1 MPIRPNDIKVKT
13 NNMLQFVIA
22 LHCEAKPIIQHYRM
36 KLCGRHGQAQFFQGE
51 KARLAV
57 TGVGSLSSAIATT
70 AMGERFQSADSLW
83 LNVGI
88 CGAKDAPIGDA
99 FLGNKITSDY
109 SLEALYPQLAGT
121 SPWRGAE
128 IRTLSAPS
136 NRYETDRV
144 FDMEAFGFYTAALA
158 FSTSECIQ
166 CVKVVSDNSS
176 DPAGK
181 HFDKA
186 EISDLVGSQIPNI
199 EAFLAD
205 AEKLG
210 TVNRIGAWAIELRET
225 AETRY
230 SFTETERHQLYKRVL
245 QLDAL
250 FAESGGSE
258 LQTLLNEPE
267 KSVFLEQLQRKI
279 DERSPQR
286 VC

>member
-1 MPIRPNDIKVKT
+1 MI
-13 NNMLQFVIA
+13 QFVIA
-22 LHCEAKPIIQHYRM
+22 LHCEAKPIIRHYRM

-70 AMGERFQSADSLW
+70 AMGERFRSNDSFW
-83 LNVGI
+83 LNLGI
-88 CGAKDAPIGDA
+88 CGAADASIGDT

-109 SLEALYPQLAGT
+109 SPENLYPQLARS
-121 SPWRGAE
+121 SPWRGTE
-128 IRTLSAPS
+128 IRTLRAPS

-144 FDMEAFGFYTAALA
+144 FEMEAFGFYTAALPFA
-158 FSTSECIQ
+158 TSECIQ
-166 CVKVVSDNSS
+166 CVKIVSDNASA
-176 DPAGK
+176 PAGK
-181 HFDKA
+181 HFDKT
-186 EISDLVGSQIPNI
+186 EISNLVASQIPNI

-210 TVNRIGAWAIELRET
+210 AENRLRAWAIDLRNS
-225 AETRY
+225 AAARY
-230 SFTETERHQLYKRVL
+230 SFTETERHQLLSRVR

-250 FAESGGSE
+250 LLDDEVTGLPTF
-258 LQTLLNEPE
+258 LNEPD
-267 KSVFLEQLQRKI
+267 KDVFLKQLQLKI